1 MPPPPST
8 PRQQTTNIRRS
19 AGNLKKR
26 GTRRARGG
34 NRSDNMTGE
43 EVTTEDNQTTGT
55 AGTESEDDN
64 NRRRPSLDSQ
74 TTAVMNAFVDR
85 LAATGLTGMQREFA
99 ELKAFLP
106 PNRAATAFDANRMR
120 NRYTDQVCYDATR
133 VKLTYNVP
141 PELDYIHANFVDIP
155 GLGNRFICTQGPLP
169 DTVND
174 FWRMIFQE
182 KPVCIVKLCH
192 FEEDGKPK
200 CAQYYPVNEGEVK
213 EYGYLVVR
221 HVKTDLNFDRAFDC
235 INLEVGEKNSPSTL
249 KIQLYAWKTWP
260 DKRVPPS
267 GFGVL
272 RLLRA
277 IRRFLNGNIVV
288 HCSAGVGRTGTV
300 VALAIL
306 VAKLLDHKPFSVYE
320 VVKDLRCR
328 RHNSVQTEAQY
339 LFIHRTLCE
348 YIQTKGLQR
357 PQLTQFMADY
367 ATYMKN
373 LAANPPLQP
382 AGASVAQPQRPQPQ
396 QNTIIQSIAQPGIM
410 GSQP

>member
-8 PRQQTTNIRRS
+8 PRQQPTNTRRP
-19 AGNLKKR
+19 AGSLKKR
-26 GTRRARGG
+26 GTRRTRGG
-34 NRSDNMTGE
+34 NRSDMTGDE
-43 EVTTEDNQTTGT
+43 GTTEDNQTTGT

-64 NRRRPSLDSQ
+64 NNRRRPSLDQQ

-85 LAATGLTGMQREFA
+85 LAATGLVGMQREYA

-141 PELDYIHANFVDIP
+141 PELDYIHANVVDIP

-200 CAQYYPVNEGEVK
+200 CAQYYPINEGEVK

-235 INLEVGEKNSPSTL
+235 INLEVGEKNNPSTL

-260 DKRVPPS
+260 DKGVPPS

-277 IRRFLNGNIVV
+277 IRRFRNGNIVV

-300 VALAIL
+300 VALAII
-306 VAKLLDHKPFSVYE
+306 VAKLLDHKPFSVFE

-357 PQLTQFMADY
+357 PQMTQFMADY

-373 LAANPPLQP
+373 LTANLPPQP
-382 AGASVAQPQRPQPQ
+382 AGASVAQPQRPQQ

-410 GSQP
+410 GFQP

>member
-8 PRQQTTNIRRS
+8 PRQQPNNIRRP
-19 AGNLKKR
+19 AGSVKKR

-34 NRSDNMTGE
+34 NRSDKMAGE
-43 EVTTEDNQTTGT
+43 EVTTEDNQATGT
-55 AGTESEDDN
+55 VGTESEEDNN
-64 NRRRPSLDSQ
+64 NRRRPSLDPQ

-85 LAATGLTGMQREFA
+85 LAATGLIGMQREYA

-106 PNRAATAFDANRMR
+106 PNRATTAFDANRMR
-120 NRYTDQVCYDATR
+120 NRYIDQLCYDATR

-141 PELDYIHANFVDIP
+141 PDVDYIHANFVDIP

-169 DTVND
+169 DTIND

-200 CAQYYPVNEGEVK
+200 CAQYYPANEGEVK

-235 INLEVGEKNSPSTL
+235 VNLEVGEKNSPSPL

-260 DKRVPPS
+260 DKGVPSS
-267 GFGVL
+267 GFGIL

-277 IRRFLNGNIVV
+277 IRRFRNGNIV

-300 VALAIL
+300 VALAII
-306 VAKLLDHKPFSVYE
+306 VAKLLDRKPFSVYE

-357 PQLTQFMADY
+357 PQMTQFMADY

-373 LAANPPLQP
+373 LAANAPPQP
-382 AGASVAQPQRPQPQ
+382 ATASVTEPQRPQQ
-396 QNTIIQSIAQPGIM
+396 QSTIVQSIAQPGIM
-410 GSQP
+410 GLQP

>member
-1 MPPPPST
+1 
-8 PRQQTTNIRRS
+8 
-19 AGNLKKR
+19 
-26 GTRRARGG
+26 
-34 NRSDNMTGE
+34 MTGE
-43 EVTTEDNQTTGT
+43 DVTTEDNQPTGT
-55 AGTESEDDN
+55 AGTESEEDN
-64 NRRRPSLDSQ
+64 NRRRTSLDPQ
-74 TTAVMNAFVDR
+74 TTTVMNAFVDR
-85 LAATGLTGMQREFA
+85 LSATGLVGMQREYA

-106 PNRAATAFDANRMR
+106 PNRTTTAFDANRMR
-120 NRYTDQVCYDATR
+120 NRYIDQACYDSTR

-141 PELDYIHANFVDIP
+141 PDVDYIHANFVDIP

-213 EYGYLVVR
+213 DYGYMVVR

-235 INLEVGEKNSPSTL
+235 INLEVGEKNSPLPL

-260 DKRVPPS
+260 DKGVPPS

-277 IRRFLNGNIVV
+277 IRRFRNGNIVV

-300 VALAIL
+300 VALAII
-306 VAKLLDHKPFSVYE
+306 VAKLLDRKPFSVYE

-357 PQLTQFMADY
+357 PQMTQFMADY

-373 LAANPPLQP
+373 LTANPPPQP
-382 AGASVAQPQRPQPQ
+382 APASVTEPQRPQQQ
-396 QNTIIQSIAQPGIM
+396 QNTLIQSIAQPGIM
-410 GSQP
+410 GFQP